1 MAQKWY
7 QKASVQTAI
16 VSGIFFLVGIS
27 IPYFFQIP
35 KLKNEIK
42 DLKQETSDKTSE
54 IQRLEIQLTPFR
66 TIALEKYAAPEG
78 EALKQLAERI
88 KTIDESLVNAQK
100 ELEKTKEEL
109 LQKTSDRSLTEE
121 QKQILKSSL
130 NAVYGQIII
139 NADLFDSEAQMFATQ
154 IKDVLS
160 KTDLEILD
168 KVNIGIVS
176 LHAKGIRV
184 LVNDI
189 KNPPSHTLPIL
200 KGFQKIGFDVRFSK
214 AKDVKFPKDALIIW
228 VCHK

>member
-16 VSGIFFLVGIS
+16 VSGIFFLIGIG

-35 KLKNEIK
+35 KLNDEIK
-42 DLKQETSDKTSE
+42 DLKKENSDKIAE
-54 IQRLEIQLTPFR
+54 IQRLETQLTPFR
-66 TIALEKYAAPEG
+66 TIALEKFAGPEG

-88 KTIDESLVNAQK
+88 KTIDESLENAKK
-100 ELEKTKEEL
+100 ELEITKDEL

-130 NAVYGQIII
+130 NGVNGQIII
-139 NADLFDSEAQMFATQ
+139 NADFVDSEAQMFATQ
-154 IKDVLS
+154 IKNVLS

-168 KVNIGIVS
+168 NVNTGIIS
-176 LHAKGIRV
+176 LYAKGIRV

-200 KGFQKIGFDVRFSK
+200 KGFQKIGFDVRFS
-214 AKDVKFPKDALIIW
+214 
-228 VCHK
+228 